1 MSQLRIRP
9 GILYAAL
16 GMAAIP
22 AWAQQAPDLAAA
34 QQRYERQVAACNS
47 GALAAPAREACI
59 RDAGTALD
67 RARGGPPSDVS
78 VPSADGRATI
88 VAPAGSTPSSGGSDT
103 VPSRDGRA
111 TIVLPADRTAPR

>member
-1 MSQLRIRP
+1 MNRLRNGL
-9 GILYAAL
+9 GISCTAFL
-16 GMAAIP
+16 MAAMP
-22 AWAQQAPDLAAA
+22 AQAQPAPDLSTA
-34 QQRYERQVAACNS
+34 QQRYEREVAACNS

-59 RDAGTALD
+59 RDAGMALD
-67 RARGGPPSDVS
+67 RARGGPPGNVT

-88 VAPAGSTPSSGGSDT
+88 VASEGATPPSGGSDT